1 MIIYLVAAYM
11 YIRIGIPLFLSSNL
25 YMFCSAAQVSLFDS
39 TRQAWSLLYYI
50 TLASIQ
56 LKNSV
61 SPQSS

>member
-25 YMFCSAAQVSLFDS
+25 YMFCSAQVSLFDL